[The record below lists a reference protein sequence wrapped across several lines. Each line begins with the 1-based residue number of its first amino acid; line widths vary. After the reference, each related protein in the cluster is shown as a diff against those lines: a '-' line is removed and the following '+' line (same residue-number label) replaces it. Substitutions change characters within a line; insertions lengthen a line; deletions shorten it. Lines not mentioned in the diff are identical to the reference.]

1 MVYGYMIKTYAV
13 LVKGGR
19 YAISD
24 EDNPNKLSV
33 VPENYQ
39 IPVAEYLASCM
50 YQNN

>member
-1 MVYGYMIKTYAV
+1 MIYTYMINVYAL
-13 LVKGGR
+13 LVKGGK

-39 IPVAEYLASCM
+39 IPVAEYLAS
-50 YQNN
+50 QVSA